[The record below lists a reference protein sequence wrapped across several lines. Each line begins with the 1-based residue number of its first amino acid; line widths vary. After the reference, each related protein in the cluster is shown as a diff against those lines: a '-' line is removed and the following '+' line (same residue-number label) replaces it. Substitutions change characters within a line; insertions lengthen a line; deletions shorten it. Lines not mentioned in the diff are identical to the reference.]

1 MSQPIQNRHDF
12 LDFFDV
18 QDGNPNGDPD
28 AGNLPRI
35 DPQTFQGLVTDGCL
49 KRKVR
54 DYVLAAKAEREGS
67 APGYEIY
74 FQTKGGP
81 EKRVLNTIHQ
91 RAHDA
96 VGIKKEKN
104 EKQSGMEKYRDQLAA
119 RDWMCQ
125 NFYDVRAFGAVMS
138 TNINCGQVRG
148 PVQMTFARSLH
159 PIVQQEVAITRKSVT
174 KPEDAEDQL
183 KKDGGLTG
191 TMGRKAIVPYGLY
204 VAHGFVSANEAA
216 VTGFGE
222 EDLALLWEA
231 LRGMFD
237 LDRSASRGLMAARR
251 LYVFRHASKLGNE
264 PAHRLFGRVK
274 ANLCDE
280 DKVPR
285 RFEDYEVTLDQEG
298 LPSSVSVSEM
308 V

>member
-12 LDFFDV
+12 LYFFDV

-49 KRKVR
+49 KRKIR
-54 DYVLAAKAEREGS
+54 DYVLAAKAEGEGS
-67 APGYEIY
+67 TPGFEIY

-96 VGIKKEKN
+96 VGIKKEKS
-104 EKQSGMEKYRDQLAA
+104 EKASGEQKYRDQLAA

-125 NFYDVRAFGAVMS
+125 HFYDVRAFGAVMS
-138 TNINCGQVRG
+138 TEINCGQVRG

-174 KPEDAEDQL
+174 KLEDAEKQL
-183 KKDGGLTG
+183 AKDGGLTG
-191 TMGRKAIVPYGLY
+191 TIGRKSIVPYGLY

-216 VTGFGE
+216 STGFGE
-222 EDLALLWEA
+222 EDLALLFEA

-237 LDRSASRGLMAARR
+237 LDRSASRGLMAARG
-251 LYVFRHASKLGNE
+251 LYVFKHASKLGNE
-264 PAHRLFGRVK
+264 PAHKLFARVRTK
-274 ANLCDE
+274 LRDE

-285 RFEDYEVTLDQEG
+285 SFEDYAITLDQEG
-298 LPSSVSVSEM
+298 LPSTVTVSEL

>member
-12 LDFFDV
+12 LYYFDV

-49 KRKVR
+49 KRKIR
-54 DYVLAAKAEREGS
+54 DYVLAAKVEGEGS
-67 APGYEIY
+67 APGFEIY
-74 FQTKGGP
+74 FQTKGGL

-96 VGIKKEKN
+96 VGIKKEKSDKVPG
-104 EKQSGMEKYRDQLAA
+104 EQKYRDQLAA

-125 NFYDVRAFGAVMS
+125 NFYDVRTFGAVMS
-138 TNINCGQVRG
+138 TEINCGQVRG
-148 PVQMTFARSLH
+148 PVQVTFARSLD

-174 KPEDAEDQL
+174 KKEDAEKQL
-183 KKDGGLTG
+183 TNDGGLTG

-216 VTGFGE
+216 ATGFGD
-222 EDLALLWEA
+222 EDLALLFEA

-251 LYVFRHASKLGNE
+251 LYVFKHESKLGNE
-264 PAHRLFGRVK
+264 PAHKLFARVSAGLK
-274 ANLCDE
+274 DKE
-280 DKVPR
+280 KVPR
-285 RFEDYEVTLDQEG
+285 SFEDYEVTLNLEN
-298 LPSSVSVSEM
+298 LPATVTVSEL